1 MVNRELI
8 RLKTVQLVYAQC
20 QNRKENT
27 DAVEEELV
35 KSMAEAYDLYH
46 YLLLLIVEINNIALR
61 EVETQQ
67 NRAERLG
74 IEDDVNT
81 KFVKN
86 RFVLQLEQ
94 NKQLEAYRDDT
105 HRSWFEYEEFVRDLY
120 RQIKNSE
127 LYKEYM
133 ACQESSYEED
143 REFWR
148 KAYRQFIVDNEK
160 LSDILEDLNLYWN
173 DDRFVVD
180 SFVLKTIKQ
189 LDASAGA
196 EAALMP
202 EFRSDQ
208 DRDYAVRLVRNA
220 IENGDAYRELINQH
234 SRNWDL
240 SRLALMDIVIMQTAL
255 AEIITCPEVP
265 VQVSISEFVEIAKAY
280 STPRSGSYVN
290 AMLDNICKTLMAEKK
305 IVKNK

>member
-8 RLKTVQLVYAQC
+8 RLKTVQLVYAHC

-61 EVETQQ
+61 EVEAQQ

-133 ACQESSYEED
+133 ASQESSYEED

>member
-1 MVNRELI
+1 M
-8 RLKTVQLVYAQC
+8 KTVQLVYAHC

-61 EVETQQ
+61 EVEAQQ

-133 ACQESSYEED
+133 ASQESSYEED